1 MIFFYIFTD
10 NDMITSFSNPNYQLN
25 DADALNSNLPASQ
38 YYHDNGTHI
47 YDEPANLVAMD
58 DDEDVSMDTTTK
70 SNSSSKRRKKY
81 AHMDAN
87 TMGVVGSASVSPSY
101 MSMTSPDSM
110 TSEEQYSVESGF
122 LSPGER
128 TASMVE
134 IEHTEPLS
142 TDSDGQTS
150 DANSTNDNRRRKG
163 GFLGYYASLEKSV
176 KERNSGKRSSSR
188 DQAEAESEETEDDG
202 KSSGDDSGAI
212 SGTTPITPASTAE
225 SNASGA
231 SKTDRRS
238 VLTSFIYSSAIA
250 LFGSLASEANE
261 LI

>member
-1 MIFFYIFTD
+1 
-10 NDMITSFSNPNYQLN
+10 MITSFSNPNYQLN

-47 YDEPANLVAMD
+47 CDEPANLVAMD
-58 DDEDVSMDTTTK
+58 DQDVTMDTTK
-70 SNSSSKRRKKY
+70 SNTSSKRRKKY
-81 AHMDAN
+81 AHIDAN
-87 TMGVVGSASVSPSY
+87 SMGVVQSAFVSLSQFQ
-101 MSMTSPDSM
+101 SPDSV

-134 IEHTEPLS
+134 IEHT
-142 TDSDGQTS
+142 DSDGGGQTA
-150 DANSTNDNRRRKG
+150 DASSTNDNTRLKG

-176 KERNSGKRSSSR
+176 KERYAGT
-188 DQAEAESEETEDDG
+188 QAEAEAEETEDDG

-225 SNASGA
+225 SNASGTG
-231 SKTDRRS
+231 KTDRRL
-238 VLTSFIYSSAIA
+238 VLKHTFI
-250 LFGSLASEANE
+250 
-261 LI
+261 